1 MEHLEMSDMN
11 RGDVYW
17 VNFDPAV
24 DSEIQK
30 KRPAVIVSN
39 NLNNMYMQRVQVLPV
54 TSNVSRVYPCEA
66 LVQIRG
72 KQGKALADQITTVDK
87 RCFGNFIGS
96 VNASEMD
103 NISGIMKTQLNL

>member
-1 MEHLEMSDMN
+1 MN

-24 DSEIQK
+24 GSEIQK

-39 NLNNMYMQRVQVLPV
+39 NLNNQYMPRVQVLPL
-54 TSNVSRVYPCEA
+54 TSNVNRVYPCEA
-66 LVQIRG
+66 LVTLRK

-87 RCFGNFIGS
+87 FRLGEFIGALNTAEMQS
-96 VNASEMD
+96 VNK
-103 NISGIMKTQLNL
+103 IILLQLGL

>member
-1 MEHLEMSDMN
+1 MN

-24 DSEIQK
+24 GSEIQK

-54 TSNVSRVYPCEA
+54 TSNTSRVYPCEA

-87 RCFGNFIGS
+87 SRFGDFIGS
-96 VNASEMD
+96 VNAAEMD
-103 NISGIMKTQLNL
+103 NISDIIKIQLNL